1 MMNNIGT
8 LYTYELK
15 KISKQ
20 KTCMDC
26 WHDYDCSVYVF
37 KCK

>member
-15 KISKQ
+15 RLQ
-20 KTCMDC
+20 AETCMDC